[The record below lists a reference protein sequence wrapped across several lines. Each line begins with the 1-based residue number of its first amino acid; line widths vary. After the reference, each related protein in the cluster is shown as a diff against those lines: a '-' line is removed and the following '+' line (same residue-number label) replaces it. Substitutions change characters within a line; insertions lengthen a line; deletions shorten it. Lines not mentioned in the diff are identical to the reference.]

1 MKLLLFVNLIIN
13 SEQFQFNRVK
23 AIKRY
28 NSKKYDQDIKSD
40 NLKRLSKYDEI
51 RTFMNRDE
59 GYGVLS
65 TLANYKKIKDYPQ
78 SSVVPFSVDNNGI
91 PIFCFS
97 SISMHTRNIIENS
110 RVSFCVTETNFR
122 NAADARIS
130 FTGNIQKMNQSRSIE
145 LKNRFLQS
153 HKGAIWANFGDFNM
167 YELNNIKDISFNG
180 GFAKVDRIPL
190 KEYLNAE
197 VDYFSIYADDVKEQI
212 YKKFVHKFREYINKN
227 KNVDFTKY
235 NYFEIKKIDKYGI
248 DFRLYLVDN
257 RTKIFRVE
265 FQNEIKNK
273 NMLLKELYS
282 KFN

>member
-1 MKLLLFVNLIIN
+1 MKLLLFLNLIIN
-13 SEQFQFNRVK
+13 SEQFQLNR
-23 AIKRY
+23 IKSMKRHC
-28 NSKKYDQDIKSD
+28 SKKYDTESD

-78 SSVVPFSVDNNGI
+78 TSVVPFSVDSNGI

-110 RVSFCVTETNFR
+110 KVSFCVTETNFK

-130 FTGNIQKMNQSRSIE
+130 FTGNIQKMNESRSVE

-180 GFAKVDRIPL
+180 GFAKADRIPL
-190 KEYLNAE
+190 KEYLNGE
-197 VDYFSIYADDVKEQI
+197 VDYFSIYAGQIKEQI
-212 YKKFVHKFREYINKN
+212 YNKFVHKFREYINKN
-227 KNVDFTKY
+227 VDFSKY

-273 NMLLKELYS
+273 NMLLNELYN